1 MYDDICKLKKL
12 FTFVYEIEAQIRKT
26 TDLTANEVFV
36 LCLLSKG
43 VERPND
49 IAAELDLSLSRVSKI
64 IGPLEEKE
72 LINRVLD
79 KEDKRKFSFVLT
91 KAGEEKVEKIKT
103 IELMK
108 FFEKNS
114 LLKTVCSYF

>member
-12 FTFVYEIEAQIRKT
+12 FTFVYEIEAQIRES

-49 IAAELDLSLSRVSKI
+49 IASELDLSLSRVSKI
-64 IGPLEEKE
+64 LGPLEEKE
-72 LINRVLD
+72 FINRVLD
-79 KEDKRKFSFVLT
+79 KEDKRKFSFILT
-91 KAGEEKVEKIKT
+91 DSGTERVGKIKK
-103 IELMK
+103 IELKK